1 MGEGFSYHSVRI
13 KVKRLKDELVD
24 VGIEIKDPLPKTIE
38 STVEKS
44 FRSERAF
51 TQEEILL
58 MHNLDPG
65 EFQIKTI
72 KRNQWQMTTGEGD
85 SHWNYQSTITAEPL
99 KENKLTPARM
109 AEYFKDLTPRTFKI
123 RNDKE
128 LLNYLLIPIADPHF
142 GFNSL
147 KDYEGLLND
156 ILEQIQDGYAE
167 ILITLHGDYFHV
179 DNLLGTTEKG
189 TKVDDINLY
198 QAVQDG
204 HDFIASIIETSLKNC
219 PCVKLVYLPG
229 NHAPSNDMI
238 FTMGLKKLYPD
249 LEVDDAPS
257 DFKHAWLGP
266 HSIFMHHGDKRSDPR
281 KLLEVFISR
290 YAKEWGESNSRYLIT
305 GHLHHEKSLSVAGMT
320 HYQVM
325 SPSKASSYETKNGF
339 NTSEAG
345 MMLFEFDDVK
355 RRKIYYL

>member
-24 VGIEIKDPLPKTIE
+24 VGIEIKDPLPKTIA

-58 MHNLDPG
+58 MHNLDPS

-85 SHWNYQSTITAEPL
+85 SHWNYQSTITAEPIRDD
-99 KENKLTPARM
+99 KLSPERLV
-109 AEYFKDLTPRTFKI
+109 EHFKDLKPRKFNI
-123 RNDKE
+123 RDDID

-142 GFNSL
+142 GFNTL
-147 KDYEGLLND
+147 EDYEGLLND
-156 ILEQIQDGYAE
+156 ILDQIHEGYAE

-198 QAVQDG
+198 QAAQDG

-257 DFKHAWLGP
+257 DFKHSWLGP

-325 SPSKASSYETKNGF
+325 SPSKASSFEIKNGF
-339 NTSEAG
+339 NTSEDG